1 MSLNWDLT
9 KIKNYEEL
17 CWEKNE
23 DDTVRLNPV
32 TDSLIWISM
41 AIGIGK
47 FTEEMAP
54 EIYARISMYEKLFGA
69 MMCKFGDNGK
79 ESVYLT
85 PEDVNNHIG
94 LSTNVGKD
102 TMASFRKRIADNF
115 IREQMFKFRNHVEE
129 M

>member
-85 PEDVNNHIG
+85 PEDVNDHIG
-94 LSTNVGKD
+94 LSTNVSKD

-115 IREQMFKFRNHVEE
+115 IREQMFKFRNHIEG
-129 M
+129 